1 MANAANANEITIT
14 SIDTSEAPPRV
25 SEWSRFRRVFLGR
38 SIVAVGLVIILV
50 FILIAIFAPVLA
62 PYDPYTPDLSANL
75 STPSGQHLLGTD
87 ALGRD
92 TMSRILYGTRTSL
105 EIGLIVVIIAAVVG
119 MTLGTLAGYYGGWT
133 QTIIMRIIDALM
145 SFPMILLALVIAAL
159 LGSGMK
165 NVIIALSIAMM
176 PGYAR
181 LMCGQVLTVKEND
194 YVLAGHSIG
203 ASNLR
208 IMLRHI
214 VPNCLPPLIVLIT
227 MMLGSVVLAEASLS
241 FLGIG
246 ITPPTAAW
254 GSMVNDGRQ
263 YLLTLPILSF
273 APGLALMLLVFAFN
287 MVGDGLRDA
296 LDPRLRGAI

>member
-1 MANAANANEITIT
+1 MASEITLANALA
-14 SIDTSEAPPRV
+14 EAPPRV

-38 SIVAVGLVIILV
+38 GVVRFGLVVIVVFVLV
-50 FILIAIFAPVLA
+50 AIFAPLLA
-62 PYDPYTPDLSANL
+62 PYDPYAPDLSSAL
-75 STPSGQHLLGTD
+75 SQPNKAHWLGTD

-92 TMSRILYGTRTSL
+92 TLSRIIYGTRTSL
-105 EIGLIVVIIAAVVG
+105 EIGLIVVAVAAIVG
-119 MTLGTLAGYYGGWT
+119 MTLGTLAGYYGGWWNS
-133 QTIIMRIIDALM
+133 IIMRFIDALM

-181 LMCGQVLTVKEND
+181 LMCGQVLSVKEND
-194 YVLAGHSIG
+194 YVIAGRSIG
-203 ASNLR
+203 ANSFRL
-208 IMLRHI
+208 MLRHV
-214 VPNCLPPLIVLIT
+214 VPNCLAPFIVLIT
-227 MMLGSVVLAEASLS
+227 MMLGAVILAEAGLS

-246 ITPPTAAW
+246 IVPPTAAW

-273 APGLALMLLVFAFN
+273 APGLALMFVVFAFN

>member
-1 MANAANANEITIT
+1 MANEAVITT
-14 SIDTSEAPPRV
+14 GVAEAPPRV
-25 SEWSRFRRVFLGR
+25 SEFSRFRRVFLGR
-38 SIVAVGLVIILV
+38 GIVVFGMVVILLFLLV
-50 FILIAIFAPVLA
+50 AIFAPLIA
-62 PYDPYTPDLSANL
+62 PYDPYEPDLSSAL
-75 STPSGQHLLGTD
+75 SGPTAQHWLGTD
-87 ALGRD
+87 PLGRD
-92 TMSRILYGTRTSL
+92 TLTRIIYGTRTSL
-105 EIGLIVVIIAAVVG
+105 EIGLIVVAVACVVG
-119 MTLGTLAGYYGGWT
+119 MILGTLAGYYGGWT
-133 QTIIMRIIDALM
+133 HNIIMRIIDAFM

-159 LGSGMK
+159 LGSGMR

-181 LMCGQVLTVKEND
+181 LMCGQVLSVKEND
-194 YVLAGHSIG
+194 YVLAGRSVG

-208 IMLRHI
+208 IMLRHV
-214 VPNCLPPLIVLIT
+214 VPNCLSPLIVMIT
-227 MMLGSVVLAEASLS
+227 MMLGGVVLAEAGLS

-273 APGLALMLLVFAFN
+273 APGLALMLVVFAFN

>member
-1 MANAANANEITIT
+1 MASEVALGALA
-14 SIDTSEAPPRV
+14 EAPPRL
-25 SEWSRFRRVFLGR
+25 SEWHRFRRVFLGR
-38 SIVAVGLVIILV
+38 GVVRFGLVVIVIFVLV
-50 FILIAIFAPVLA
+50 AIFAPLLA
-62 PYDPYTPDLSANL
+62 PYDPYAPDLGAAL
-75 STPSGQHLLGTD
+75 SQPNKAHWLGTD

-92 TMSRILYGTRTSL
+92 TLSRIIYGTRTSL
-105 EIGLIVVIIAAVVG
+105 EIGLIVVLVAATVG
-119 MTLGTLAGYYGGWT
+119 MTLGTLAGFYGGWWHN
-133 QTIIMRIIDALM
+133 IIMRFIDALM

-165 NVIIALSIAMM
+165 NVIIALSVAMM

-181 LMCGQVLTVKEND
+181 LMCGQVLSVKEND
-194 YVLAGHSIG
+194 YIIAGRSIG
-203 ASNLR
+203 ARNVR

-227 MMLGSVVLAEASLS
+227 MMLGAVILAEAGLS

-246 ITPPTAAW
+246 IVPPTAAW

-273 APGLALMLLVFAFN
+273 APGLALMFVVFAFN